1 MSGIAFLNQPSRR
14 EHATLETP
22 VFTGKYLS
30 ITSFKRDGTG
40 VATPV
45 WFVQEDGRLL
55 VHTDANSYKV
65 KRIRRNPEVTV
76 APCTATGRLLADPVR
91 ARAELLPDA
100 ELSLVER
107 LMARKYR
114 IDLVFIKPI
123 RSLQAALRPGRHHAK
138 PVILAITPT

>member
-1 MSGIAFLNQPSRR
+1 MSGIAFLNQPGRR

-65 KRIRRNPEVTV
+65 KRIRRNPEVTI

-100 ELSLVER
+100 ELSRVER

-123 RSLQAALRPGRHHAK
+123 RFLQTVLRPGRPHAK
-138 PVILAITPT
+138 RVILAITPT